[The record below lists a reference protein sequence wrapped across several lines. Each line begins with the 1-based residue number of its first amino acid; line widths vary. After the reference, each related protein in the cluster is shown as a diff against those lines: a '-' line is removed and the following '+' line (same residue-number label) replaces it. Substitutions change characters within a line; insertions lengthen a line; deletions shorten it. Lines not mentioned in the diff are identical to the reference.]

1 MCYFY
6 RFARQRHLPPFFPP
20 VTFFKA
26 KCLCLST
33 RCYCVIGGQASECM
47 LAMVQLIWRKQQC
60 LGDLFGNGG
69 RQTVPMASL
78 TYCAVVSGHSNDTA
92 SRLQL
97 HTEEHQCT
105 LRHRLIRRSTE
116 DTMIHFR
123 SLHHYLRHCVC
134 WHCCLHCSFAHF
146 LPPSSPL
153 SNFNWPVIGESAPT
167 ATNSA

>member
-1 MCYFY
+1 M
-6 RFARQRHLPPFFPP
+6 P
-20 VTFFKA
+20 VNTLL
-26 KCLCLST
+26 LCDWRT
-33 RCYCVIGGQASECM
+33 SERM
-47 LAMVQLIWRKQQC
+47 YAGNGAIDLKRAAV

-97 HTEEHQCT
+97 HTEGHQCT

-134 WHCCLHCSFAHF
+134 WHCCLHCSLAHF